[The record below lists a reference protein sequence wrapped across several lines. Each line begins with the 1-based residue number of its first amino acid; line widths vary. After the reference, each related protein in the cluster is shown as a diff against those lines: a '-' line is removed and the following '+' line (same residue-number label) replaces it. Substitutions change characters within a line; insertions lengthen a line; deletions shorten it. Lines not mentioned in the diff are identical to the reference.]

1 MAVVRYQWMFRTAA
15 VVLLLFGAFWIFDA
29 TLSEKFS
36 GARPYLLAG
45 GLASIAVG
53 VMLFRRMK
61 AGIALSAVGAAVVS
75 ICAAVAA
82 PQMHGPGIFVLA
94 LLAIVTGLYA
104 AVAARELFAAGA
116 GHAP

>member
-1 MAVVRYQWMFRTAA
+1 MAAVRYNWMFRTAA
-15 VVLLLFGAFWIFDA
+15 VVFILFGAFWIFDA
-29 TLSEKFS
+29 TWSQKFS

-45 GLASIAVG
+45 GLAAVVIG

-61 AGIALSAVGAAVVS
+61 AGIALSALASAIVS

-82 PQMHGPGIFVLA
+82 PQMHGPGIVVLA

-104 AVAARELFAAGA
+104 ALAARELFGDRN
-116 GHAP
+116 

>member
-1 MAVVRYQWMFRTAA
+1 MFRTAA
-15 VVLLLFGAFWIFDA
+15 VVFLLFGAFWLFDA
-29 TLSEKFS
+29 AWSQKFS
-36 GARPYLLAG
+36 GARPYFLAG
-45 GLASIAVG
+45 GLAAIGVG

-82 PQMHGPGIFVLA
+82 PQMHGPGIFALG

-104 AVAARELFAAGA
+104 ALSARELFGRET
-116 GHAP
+116 